1 MDAQTPNAPTFPT
14 QTVTTTSGKRLEAFV
29 GDTITEQIIRRGEY
43 DALALQSLRDVLARL
58 RPRTSLDV
66 GANIGNHAVVIGE
79 QSTQVVAFEPIPA
92 VFALLDRNLQ
102 HNLGS
107 RGQAFNLALS
117 DSRAELAIAV
127 ARSGNLGSSSLESV
141 SGEQFAQTIQ
151 AVVGDDF
158 LAEQGIADVDF
169 IKIDVEGHEGK
180 ALLGLQRT
188 IARDQPLIILEW
200 RHQKT
205 IADFRQQ
212 NLFDVLLPGYRATAL
227 VELASKKL
235 YPRTLLGR
243 LQRLHRRLR
252 KPQWCLSDF
261 RPERKFSNVY
271 FVPPRYQELFGS
283 FPHRPLAD

>member
-1 MDAQTPNAPTFPT
+1 MDELNPTPPTFPT
-14 QTVTTTSGKRLEAFV
+14 QTVTTNSGKRLEAFV
-29 GDTITEQIIRRGEY
+29 GDEITEQITLRGEY
-43 DALALQSLRDVLARL
+43 DGLALQSLREVLGRL

-79 QSTQVVAFEPIPA
+79 QSARVVAFEPIPA

-102 HNLGS
+102 HNLGP

-117 DSRAELAIAV
+117 DCQAELAISV
-127 ARSGNLGSSSLESV
+127 ASSGNLGSSSLESV
-141 SGEQFAQTIQ
+141 SGEQFTQTIQ
-151 AVVGDDF
+151 AVLGDDF
-158 LAEQGIADVDF
+158 LAKNDIVDIDF

-200 RHQKT
+200 RHPKT
-205 IADFRQQ
+205 ITDFRQQ
-212 NLFDVLLPGYRATAL
+212 NLFDVLLPGYQALAL
-227 VELASKKL
+227 VDLASKKL

-271 FVPPRYQELFGS
+271 LVPARHLELFRS
-283 FPHRPLAD
+283 FPHRPLVN